1 MAAGTRQNNTMS
13 EGLTQLL
20 SAIAQLKAAPDADL
34 QYLAQIESTILQKL
48 REPLQQAAQALA
60 QAGGVVPAGM
70 ASQMGAA
77 AQGGVGQGPGMGQ
90 PPQGQSPSA
99 GMPNPDELRRL
110 VASRGMR

>member
-13 EGLTQLL
+13 EGLHQLL
-20 SAIAQLKAAPDADL
+20 SSIAQLKAAPDADL
-34 QYLAQIESTILQKL
+34 QYLSSIESTILQKL

-60 QAGGVVPAGM
+60 QAGGVVPPGM

-77 AQGGVGQGPGMGQ
+77 AQGGVGQGQ
-90 PPQGQSPSA
+90 AQGTPSA